1 MKAFSAFASLL
12 FVAAVAVS
20 QSSVEE
26 YRFFT
31 IPQADDYEGKVVSTF
46 IAHKSNEH
54 RSKAVLYLHGYNDY
68 FFQYQMGDSVIAH
81 GMDFYAV
88 ELRKYGRSKLENQ
101 TWFEVK
107 DLSEYYA
114 DIDSA
119 IARIKAEGTKD
130 IYFLAHSTGGL
141 IASLYLNDR
150 QEERSIKAA
159 VFNSPF
165 LDFNLSGVVRNG
177 LVPTLAFFR
186 PVAGKVKISQGKSR
200 VYANSLL
207 KDCEGEWEF
216 DTLMKFPVSPSV
228 SINWLS
234 AIKRG
239 HRKVKKGL
247 NIACPVLVLSSDA
260 SNGDAATT
268 DRVLN
273 YKHIMKRADK
283 LGNSICKRTIHHGK
297 HDLALS
303 IKPARD
309 EFYRQ
314 MFDFIAAH

>member
-1 MKAFSAFASLL
+1 M
-12 FVAAVAVS
+12 
-20 QSSVEE
+20 
-26 YRFFT
+26 
-31 IPQADDYEGKVVSTF
+31 
-46 IAHKSNEH
+46 
-54 RSKAVLYLHGYNDY
+54 
-68 FFQYQMGDSVIAH
+68 
-81 GMDFYAV
+81 
-88 ELRKYGRSKLENQ
+88 
-101 TWFEVK
+101 
-107 DLSEYYA
+107 
-114 DIDSA
+114 
-119 IARIKAEGTKD
+119 
-130 IYFLAHSTGGL
+130 
-141 IASLYLNDR
+141 NDR

-165 LDFNLSGVVRNG
+165 LDFNLSGIVRNG
-177 LVPTLAFFR
+177 LIPTLAFFR

-207 KDCEGEWEF
+207 KDYEGEWEF

-239 HRKVKKGL
+239 HRRVKKGL

-260 SNGDAATT
+260 SNGAAATS

-273 YKHIMKRADK
+273 YKHIMKRADR
-283 LGNSICKRTIHHGK
+283 LGNNISKNTIHNGK

>member
-1 MKAFSAFASLL
+1 MKRFSVFVSLL
-12 FVAAVAVS
+12 FVAVVAIA
-20 QSSVEE
+20 QSGVEN

-46 IAHKSNEH
+46 IAHKSNKE
-54 RSKAVLYLHGYNDY
+54 RNKAVLYLHGYNDY

-101 TWFEVK
+101 TWFELK

-119 IARIKAEGTKD
+119 IARIKAAGTED

-150 QEERSIKAA
+150 QEENSIKAA
-159 VFNSPF
+159 VLNSPF
-165 LDFNLSGVVRNG
+165 LDFNFSKVVRNG
-177 LVPTLAFFR
+177 LIPTLAFFR
-186 PVAGKVKISQGKSR
+186 PVAGKLKISQGKSR

-207 KDCEGEWEF
+207 KDYEGEWEF

-239 HRKVKKGL
+239 HRRVKKGL

-260 SNGDAATT
+260 SNGDAATS

-273 YKHIMKRADK
+273 YKHIMKRADR
-283 LGNSICKRTIHHGK
+283 LGNNISKNTIHNGK

>member
-1 MKAFSAFASLL
+1 MKAFSVFASLL
-12 FVAAVAVS
+12 FAAAVAFA
-20 QSSVEE
+20 QSSVED
-26 YRFFT
+26 YYFYT
-31 IPQADDYEGKVVSTF
+31 IAQADDYEGKVVSTF
-46 IAHKSNEH
+46 IAHKANNH
-54 RSKAVLYLHGYNDY
+54 RNKAVLYLHGYNDY
-68 FFQYQMGDSVIAH
+68 FFQYQMGDSVLAH
-81 GMDFYAV
+81 GLDFYAV
-88 ELRKYGRSKLENQ
+88 ELRKYGRSKMENQ
-101 TWFEVK
+101 QWFEVK

-119 IARIKAEGTKD
+119 IARIKADGTKE

-141 IASLYLNDR
+141 VASLYLNDR
-150 QEERSIKAA
+150 QNEKSIKAA

-165 LDFNLSGVVRNG
+165 LDFNLPCVVRNG
-177 LVPTLAFFR
+177 LIPVLTFFR
-186 PVAGKVKISQGKSR
+186 PVLGKARISQGKSS

-207 KDCEGEWEF
+207 KDRQGEWEF

>member
-1 MKAFSAFASLL
+1 MKRFSVFVSLL
-12 FVAAVAVS
+12 FVAAVAIA
-20 QSSVEE
+20 QSGVEN

-31 IPQADDYEGKVVSTF
+31 IQQADDYEGKVVSTF
-46 IAHKSNEH
+46 IAHKSNKE
-54 RSKAVLYLHGYNDY
+54 RNKAVLYLHGYNDY

-101 TWFEVK
+101 TWFELK

-119 IARIKAEGTKD
+119 IARIKAAGTED

-150 QEERSIKAA
+150 QEESSIKAA

-165 LDFNLSGVVRNG
+165 LDFNFSKVVRNG
-177 LVPTLAFFR
+177 LIPTLAFFR
-186 PVAGKVKISQGKSR
+186 PVAGKLKISQGKSR
-200 VYANSLL
+200 IYANSLL
-207 KDCEGEWEF
+207 KDYEGEWEF

-239 HRKVKKGL
+239 HRRVKKGL

-260 SNGDAATT
+260 SNGDAATS

-273 YKHIMKRADK
+273 YKHIMKRADR
-283 LGNSICKRTIHHGK
+283 LGNNISKNTIHNGK

>member
-1 MKAFSAFASLL
+1 MKRFSVFVSLL
-12 FVAAVAVS
+12 FVAAVAIA
-20 QSSVEE
+20 QSGVEN

-31 IPQADDYEGKVVSTF
+31 IQQADDYEGKVVSTF
-46 IAHKSNEH
+46 IAHKSNKE
-54 RSKAVLYLHGYNDY
+54 RNKAVLYLHGYNDY

-101 TWFEVK
+101 TWFELK

-119 IARIKAEGTKD
+119 IARIKAAGTED

-150 QEERSIKAA
+150 QEENSIKAA
-159 VFNSPF
+159 VLNSPF
-165 LDFNLSGVVRNG
+165 LDFNFSKVVRNG
-177 LVPTLAFFR
+177 LIPTLAFFR
-186 PVAGKVKISQGKSR
+186 PVAGKLKISQGKSR

-207 KDCEGEWEF
+207 KDYEGEWEF

-239 HRKVKKGL
+239 HRRVKKGL

-260 SNGDAATT
+260 SNGDAATS

-273 YKHIMKRADK
+273 YKHIMKRADR
-283 LGNSICKRTIHHGK
+283 LGNNISKNTIHNGK